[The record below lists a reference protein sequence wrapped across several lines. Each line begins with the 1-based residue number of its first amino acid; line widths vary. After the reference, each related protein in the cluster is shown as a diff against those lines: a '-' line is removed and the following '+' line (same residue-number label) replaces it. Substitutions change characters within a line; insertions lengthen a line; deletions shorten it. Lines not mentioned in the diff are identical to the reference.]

1 MYGYEDDF
9 PEPEAEWRSPA
20 TERVNALL
28 EGLTEPQKE
37 SVLHRGSPLVI
48 LAGAGTGKT
57 TALTRRI
64 GHIIASGDAR
74 PDEILAV
81 TFTNKAARELDKRL
95 KKLLDDDLYG
105 LTVGTFHAV
114 CARMLRDNAARFGVS
129 QDYVIMDSDDQK
141 RMVKRLIKGRY
152 GKLDKDS
159 LKSITDDVMDLVE
172 NVRGNPNESVDI
184 LNRATDESRHI
195 YHDYEHAKRQD
206 GVLDFTDLLAIVTE
220 AFRHGTIDPQEIAG
234 RWKHILVDEYQDT
247 NGLQFEWLQ
256 YIVGDKPNLAVVGDD
271 DQVLYSWRGARIE
284 NILTFHEKFENT
296 KVIRLEQNFRSTGL
310 ILDAAN
316 GLIAKNKKRLG
327 KTLFTDA
334 GPGQPIHVRYFVNA
348 EVEAQ
353 WVAEQVKA
361 YIEDPDEKER
371 LAPTDIAI
379 LSRAS
384 HTLNLIE
391 QKLTW
396 MGIPYVLSGGKRFQD
411 KAEVRDAMAYLR
423 LAANPEDSSSFERV
437 VNTPKRGMGD
447 MAVKRIIDA
456 AEAARKAHIPLSLM
470 DIAENFARSRALPG
484 DVPKKLMSFVEAI
497 RKANVAFWRGA
508 TATEVLALVLDESGY
523 NEAMSSA
530 MAEAKSTG
538 DSTTAE
544 NLQVRTDNIADLLKL
559 GVEMQPLQLVEH
571 LGLSEDG
578 RSRNATGVWIGTIHA
593 AKGLEWPAV
602 IAVAWED
609 NVLPS
614 WQALAEKGD
623 MLDEERRCAYV
634 QITRA
639 RRMMTITTTGERFQ
653 NPAIGSRFLSE
664 LPPRTYLRMDMQPPD
679 EVAKG

>member
-9 PEPEAEWRSPA
+9 PEPDNEWRSPA

-28 EGLTEPQKE
+28 EGLTEPQRD

-74 PDEILAV
+74 PEEILAV
-81 TFTNKAARELDKRL
+81 TFTNKAARELEKRL

-114 CARMLRDNAARFGVS
+114 CARMLRENAAQFGVS

-141 RMVKRLIKGRY
+141 RMVKRLIKARF
-152 GKLDKDS
+152 GKLDKDE
-159 LKSITDDVMDLVE
+159 LKGLSDDVMDLVE
-172 NVRGNPNESVDI
+172 NVRGNPSESNDI
-184 LNRATDESRHI
+184 LYRASDQSRNI
-195 YHDYEHAKRQD
+195 YRDYEDAKRQD
-206 GVLDFTDLLAIVTE
+206 GVLDFTDLLSIVTE
-220 AFRHGTIDPQEIAG
+220 AFRHGTVDPQTIAG

-256 YIVGDKPNLAVVGDD
+256 HIVADKPDLAVVGDD

-327 KTLFTDA
+327 KTLFTT
-334 GPGQPIHVRYFVNA
+334 GERGQPIHVRYFVNA

-353 WVAEQVKA
+353 WVAEQVRA
-361 YIEDPDEKER
+361 YIEDPNEDER

-447 MAVKRIIDA
+447 IAVKRIIDA
-456 AEAARKAHIPLSLM
+456 ADLARKSHVPLSLM

-484 DVPKKLMSFVEAI
+484 EVPGKLLAFVEAI

-508 TATEVLALVLDESGY
+508 TASELLALVLDESGY
-523 NEAMSSA
+523 NEAMASA
-530 MAEAKSTG
+530 MAEAKATG
-538 DSTTAE
+538 DTTTAE
-544 NLQVRTDNIADLLKL
+544 SLQIRTDNVADLLKL

-593 AKGLEWPAV
+593 AKGLEWSAV

-653 NPAIGSRFLSE
+653 NPATGSRFLAD
-664 LPPRTYLRMDMQPPD
+664 LPPKTYLRMDMQPPD
-679 EVAKG
+679 EVAKD